1 MDGTHLPP
9 RFIQFKENA
18 VSYATLD
25 DLIARAGLVEIRQI
39 ADRDRDGEIDPDVI
53 SEALAHAD
61 NLVNGYVA
69 AKYKLPFA
77 SVPDLVRTWAIAIA
91 RHKLHFQ
98 GPPDY
103 VVDDYKDAL
112 AALKDVAAGKIELPI
127 ETGEI
132 PQSSSGSVMACIPDQ
147 VFSKH
152 GLRGW

>member
-1 MDGTHLPP
+1 M
-9 RFIQFKENA
+9 
-18 VSYATLD
+18 SYATLD
-25 DLIARAGLVEIRQI
+25 DLIARAGLAEMRQI
-39 ADRDRDGEIDPDVI
+39 ADRNRDGEIDPEVI
-53 SEALAHAD
+53 AEALTHAD

-69 AKYKLPFA
+69 TKYKLPFA
-77 SVPDLVRTWAIAIA
+77 SVPDLVRTWAISIA

-132 PQSSSGSVMACIPDQ
+132 PQASSGIVMASIPDQ